1 MLVRTPRLHEYERWP
16 LINHLPFKRI
26 RPNCRLRHALSTG
39 NVVEMSTH
47 DDFMRAAIAQ
57 ARLAEAAGDV
67 PIGAVVVRNDEI
79 VASTFNEK
87 EALRVPTAHAE
98 MLAIE
103 RAALKLNRWRLI
115 DCDLY
120 VTLEP
125 CLMCAGGIIQ
135 ARLRTVVYGAV
146 DPKAGAVVSVYQAL
160 SDGRLNHRP
169 VIVGGVLESECASL
183 LKDFFAKKR

>member
-1 MLVRTPRLHEYERWP
+1 
-16 LINHLPFKRI
+16 
-26 RPNCRLRHALSTG
+26 
-39 NVVEMSTH
+39 
-47 DDFMRAAIAQ
+47 MRVAIEQ
-57 ARLAEAAGDV
+57 ARLAEASGDV
-67 PIGAVVVRNDEI
+67 PIGAIIVRNDEV

-103 RAALKLNRWRLI
+103 RAALKLERWRLI

-125 CLMCAGGIIQ
+125 CLMCAGAIVQ
-135 ARLRTVVYGAV
+135 ARLRSVVYGAV
-146 DPKAGAVVSVYQAL
+146 DPKAGAVASLYQVL
-160 SDGRLNHRP
+160 TDGRLNHRP
-169 VIVGGVLESECASL
+169 QIIGGVLENECASL